1 MVLNHKLS
9 FFCNYKSAKCTLFII
24 INSSRQDLYVMTLPL
39 ALFLIAD
46 GRKQKQ
52 EQASISSRPRN
63 SLVNR
68 IETPFLLFY
77 RLFKRSFLMW
87 SLAMSLMV
95 FFTQNVFKPYFL
107 FLFANKQP
115 IFKNTEIFFFFF
127 KEMYHRVIKHIF
139 ILTWTSARAGQE
151 NEYNFNM
158 GFTPFWHAL
167 IGYVQPTVLWLTVN

>member
-9 FFCNYKSAKCTLFII
+9 FFCNYKSVPAKCTLFII

-95 FFTQNVFKPYFL
+95 FLHKMCSNRTSFSCLLTNNQSLKILKYFS
-107 FLFANKQP
+107 
-115 IFKNTEIFFFFF
+115 FF
-127 KEMYHRVIKHIF
+127 KRNVPSSNKAYLYIDMDISPSRVGK
-139 ILTWTSARAGQE
+139 
-151 NEYNFNM
+151 
-158 GFTPFWHAL
+158 
-167 IGYVQPTVLWLTVN
+167 

>member
-87 SLAMSLMV
+87 SARDV
-95 FFTQNVFKPYFL
+95 FDGFFLHKIVFKPYFL

-115 IFKNTEIFFFFF
+115 IFKNTEIFFFF
-127 KEMYHRVIKHIF
+127 KRNVPSSNKAYLYIDMDISPSRVGK
-139 ILTWTSARAGQE
+139 
-151 NEYNFNM
+151 
-158 GFTPFWHAL
+158 
-167 IGYVQPTVLWLTVN
+167 